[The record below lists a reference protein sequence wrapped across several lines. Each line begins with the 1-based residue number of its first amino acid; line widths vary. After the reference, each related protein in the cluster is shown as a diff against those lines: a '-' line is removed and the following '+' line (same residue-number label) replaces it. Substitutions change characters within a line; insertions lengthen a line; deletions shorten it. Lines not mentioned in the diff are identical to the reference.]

1 MKKLTKSICALTLI
15 ISSLSAVYQNN
26 KQHNLSVI
34 AIKNL
39 VALTENENTGGNGE
53 SLTPGESTSYRYP
66 HLAGKAKS
74 CKLYVYMKG
83 GVVIGTST
91 SDDNSF
97 EGEVGYEKIQISG
110 LEDSCPINKAKGCNP
125 YSCQQVPY

>member
-66 HLAGKAKS
+66 HLA
-74 CKLYVYMKG
+74 
-83 GVVIGTST
+83 
-91 SDDNSF
+91 
-97 EGEVGYEKIQISG
+97 
-110 LEDSCPINKAKGCNP
+110 
-125 YSCQQVPY
+125 